1 MDGLPEKL
9 RIVLFGSMAILPALS
24 IAGCGPNY
32 RELRL
37 EGQKSFADGAY
48 GTARILYAQAD
59 EEDPRRVENLHDLG
73 ACSVLLA
80 REDFEQGNRAA
91 AMREVDAAVAYY
103 RQGIDVHPG
112 HQACLQ
118 GLNIAL
124 ELKGQFREALATAE
138 WSVRFVG
145 PSARQYLFLAAELRE
160 RGDSDGAFLR
170 YGQAVTVEPR
180 SAEAHRAFAEFLLE
194 HGNESATVHHLQQA
208 YLLNPRDPWVM
219 DELIARK
226 ALPPLAPK
234 D

>member
-1 MDGLPEKL
+1 MDGLPKQI
-9 RIVLFGSMAILPALS
+9 RIVFVGSMVLLPALS
-24 IAGCGPNY
+24 IAGCGPSY

-37 EGQKSFADGAY
+37 EGQRAFTDGAY

-59 EEDPRRVENLHDLG
+59 EKKPRRVENLHDLG

-91 AMREVDAAVAYY
+91 AMREVDAAIAYY
-103 RQGIDVHPG
+103 RQAIDAHPG
-112 HQACLQ
+112 NQACRE
-118 GLNIAL
+118 GLNVAL
-124 ELKGQFREALATAE
+124 ELKGQFDEALATAE

-145 PSARQYLFLAAELRE
+145 PSARQYLFLAEELRQ
-160 RGDSDGAFLR
+160 RGDNDGAFLR
-170 YGQAVTVEPR
+170 YRQAVTVEPR

-194 HGNESATVHHLQQA
+194 HGNESAAVHHLQRA
-208 YLLNPRDPWVM
+208 YLLNPRDQWVM